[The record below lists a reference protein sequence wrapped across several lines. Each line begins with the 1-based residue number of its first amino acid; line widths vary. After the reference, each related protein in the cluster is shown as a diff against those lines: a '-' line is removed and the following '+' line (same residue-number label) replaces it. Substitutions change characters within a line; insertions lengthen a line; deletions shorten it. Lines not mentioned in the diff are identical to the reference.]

1 MKFRNRSDAGKRLV
15 KELEVF
21 RGRNVIVLAIPRG
34 GIPVGYEIA
43 RAFGAPLDVIM
54 AKKIGA
60 PFNPELAIGA
70 VTWNG
75 AVMIDQP
82 LVDRLQVSR
91 DYIGG
96 EARKVVDGMNRTMNE
111 LREGLGSFP
120 KLYGRTVFVVDDG
133 IATGATMIAAV
144 EAIRDQGADEV
155 VIVTPVIP
163 SELVESL
170 KPGGDARLPAGA
182 GRFRGGGP
190 VLRRVRD
197 YGRTAGPGV
206 PVAGQRE
213 RYPEVTGTAFP

>member
-1 MKFRNRSDAGKRLV
+1 MRFRNRSDAGKRLAG
-15 KELEVF
+15 ELEAF
-21 RGRNVIVLAIPRG
+21 RGRDVIVLAIPRG

-43 RAFGAPLDVIM
+43 RAYRAPLDLVM

-75 AVMIDQP
+75 AVMIDQA

-91 DYIGG
+91 EYIGG
-96 EARKVVDGMNRTMNE
+96 EARNVVDGMNRTMNE

-144 EAIRDQGADEV
+144 EAIRDQGAADV
-155 VIVTPVIP
+155 VIVTPVLP

-170 KPGGDARLPAGA
+170 RLVAPLVYLQAPDDFEAVGQYYEEFETMDEQQAREYLLLANESD
-182 GRFRGGGP
+182 
-190 VLRRVRD
+190 LLK
-197 YGRTAGPGV
+197 
-206 PVAGQRE
+206 
-213 RYPEVTGTAFP
+213 

>member
-75 AVMIDQP
+75 AVMIDQTMI
-82 LVDRLQVSR
+82 DRLQISR

-96 EARKVVDGMNRTMNE
+96 EARKVVDGMNRTMNQ

-155 VIVTPVIP
+155 VIVTPVLP

-170 KPGGDARLPAGA
+170 NQVATLVYLQAPDDFEAVGQYYEEFETMDEQQAREYLMLANESD
-182 GRFRGGGP
+182 
-190 VLRRVRD
+190 LLK
-197 YGRTAGPGV
+197 
-206 PVAGQRE
+206 
-213 RYPEVTGTAFP
+213 

>member
-15 KELEVF
+15 KELEAF

-75 AVMIDQP
+75 AVMIDQTMI
-82 LVDRLQVSR
+82 DRLQISR

-96 EARKVVDGMNRTMNE
+96 EARKVADGMNRTMNE

-155 VIVTPVIP
+155 VIVTPVLP

-170 KPGGDARLPAGA
+170 NQVATLVYLQAPDDFEAVGQYYEEFETMDEQQAREYLMLANESD
-182 GRFRGGGP
+182 
-190 VLRRVRD
+190 LLK
-197 YGRTAGPGV
+197 
-206 PVAGQRE
+206 
-213 RYPEVTGTAFP
+213 

>member
-1 MKFRNRSDAGKRLV
+1 MRFRNRSDAGKRLV

-54 AKKIGA
+54 AKKLGA

-75 AVMIDQP
+75 AVMIDQL

-96 EARKVVDGMNRTMNE
+96 EARHVVEGMNRTMNE

-120 KLYGRTVFVVDDG
+120 KLYGRTVFIVDDG

-163 SELVESL
+163 AELVENL
-170 KPGGDARLPAGA
+170 KLVAPLVYLQAPDDFEAVGQYYEEFETMDEQQAREYLLLANESD
-182 GRFRGGGP
+182 
-190 VLRRVRD
+190 LLK
-197 YGRTAGPGV
+197 
-206 PVAGQRE
+206 
-213 RYPEVTGTAFP
+213 

>member
-1 MKFRNRSDAGKRLV
+1 MKFRNRSDAGKRLA

-75 AVMIDQP
+75 AVMIDQG

-96 EARKVVDGMNRTMNE
+96 EARQVVDDMNRTMNE

-120 KLYGRTVFVVDDG
+120 KLYGRTVFIVDDG
-133 IATGATMIAAV
+133 VATGATMIAAV
-144 EAIRDQGADEV
+144 EALRDQGAAEV
-155 VIVTPVIP
+155 VIVTPVLP
-163 SELVESL
+163 AELVDSL
-170 KPGGDARLPAGA
+170 KLVAPLVYLLAPDDFEAVGQYYEEFETMDEQKAREYLLLANESD
-182 GRFRGGGP
+182 
-190 VLRRVRD
+190 LLK
-197 YGRTAGPGV
+197 
-206 PVAGQRE
+206 
-213 RYPEVTGTAFP
+213 